1 MYTPS
6 YLPACYHH
14 LSLLQ
19 EIGLQ
24 ILIPPY
30 TDRGLTQLRKI
41 PELWQDKENPG
52 DDMAGIVH
60 SVGER
65 VYEFKP
71 GDRVAS
77 FHEIMTKGG
86 TFAEYAVG

>member
-1 MYTPS
+1 
-6 YLPACYHH
+6 
-14 LSLLQ
+14 
-19 EIGLQ
+19 
-24 ILIPPY
+24 
-30 TDRGLTQLRKI
+30 
-41 PELWQDKENPG
+41 LWQDKENPG

-65 VYEFKP
+65 VYSFKP

-86 TFAEYAVG
+86 TFAEYAVGWQHTTFHLPKDVSFEDG